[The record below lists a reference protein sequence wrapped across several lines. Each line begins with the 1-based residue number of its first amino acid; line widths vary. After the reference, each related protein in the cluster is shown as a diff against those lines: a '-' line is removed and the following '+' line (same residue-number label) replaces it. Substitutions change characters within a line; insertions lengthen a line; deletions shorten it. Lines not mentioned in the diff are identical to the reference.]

1 MASHE
6 NGAVSTASFN
16 AREPRG
22 SGQPHPRA
30 PMKAFRQ
37 GLWKEIKRRN
47 HLQYFPLRRSLRGY
61 TPDAATKDLRAG
73 INVALLAFPQGMA
86 YAAIAGLPIQY
97 GIYASAIAAIL
108 GPILSGSRFVILGP
122 TNATSVLVFASFLSL
137 GVTSM
142 EEKISLISLIVFLSG
157 VFLVLGA
164 FLKIANLIQ
173 YISRSVI
180 TGYITAAA
188 IYIIVNQLKKVLGFD
203 FILPEGST
211 FLTVIWL
218 TLKTLPETYWPA
230 VLLSSMTLGI
240 YLVLDSTFKK
250 LPNVAITLVLMSATA
265 YVMERLLPGEWLGN
279 GFATLSTVDATR
291 WFFTIP
297 TLDGDLV
304 SQLASVSLVIAF
316 LSVLEGTSIGKSLAS
331 RAGRRLDS
339 NQEMLGMGLANI
351 GCAFYQ
357 GMPASGSLTRSQLNW
372 SSGGVTALSSIIS
385 GLLCAVAAYT
395 LGPLTGYIPVSVLA
409 VLVILIGLSLI
420 NRHVLRIVWNAT
432 GSDRLVFI
440 TTFLAAL
447 LVRLDFAIILGAG
460 VSVLMFLRKAA
471 QPELTEFAHDARG
484 ELTPINTGEKR
495 DRPEISII
503 HVEGDLFFGAAEIFR
518 DQMRRVCEEPL
529 LQVVILKLR
538 NAYHLDAT
546 SVLALEELI
555 RYMREQGR
563 TLLVSEVRKD
573 AVRIFRR
580 SGLIDIIGRE
590 NIFPDRPSN
599 PTFATAKALGRAARL
614 LGGQEAEVRIF
625 LGKPTKPVA

>member
-1 MASHE
+1 M
-6 NGAVSTASFN
+6 
-16 AREPRG
+16 R
-22 SGQPHPRA
+22 
-30 PMKAFRQ
+30 AFRQ
-37 GLWKEIKRRN
+37 GLWKEFQRRN
-47 HLQYFPLRRSLRGY
+47 HLQYFPLRGALRDY
-61 TPDAATKDLRAG
+61 TRAAAARDLRAG
-73 INVALLAFPQGMA
+73 LNVALLAFPQGMA

-97 GIYASAIAAIL
+97 GIYASAVAAIL

-142 EEKISLISLIVFLSG
+142 AEKISLISLIVFLSG
-157 VFLVLGA
+157 LFLVLGA

-203 FILPEGST
+203 FVLPEGST

-218 TLKTLPETYWPA
+218 TLTSLPQTYWPS
-230 VLLSSMTLGI
+230 VLLSCMTLGI
-240 YLVLDSTFKK
+240 YLLLDGYFKK
-250 LPNVAITLVLMSATA
+250 LPNVAITLVLMSG
-265 YVMERLLPGEWLGN
+265 VGVLMELAMPPEWLGQ
-279 GFATLSTVDATR
+279 GFATLSAVDATQWR
-291 WFFTIP
+291 FTIP

-304 SQLASVSLVIAF
+304 GQLASVSLVIAF
-316 LSVLEGTSIGKSLAS
+316 LSILEGTSIGKSLAS

-339 NQEMLGMGLANI
+339 NQEMFGMGLANI
-351 GCAFYQ
+351 GCAFFQ

-372 SSGGVTALSSIIS
+372 SSGGATALSSMVS
-385 GLLCAVAAYT
+385 GLLCALGAYT
-395 LGPLTGYIPVSVLA
+395 LGPYTGYIPVSVLA

-420 NRHVLRIVWNAT
+420 NRHILRIVWNAT

-460 VSVLMFLRKAA
+460 VSVLLFLRKAA
-471 QPELTEFAHDARG
+471 QPELTEFAHDESG
-484 ELTPINTGEKR
+484 ELTPVSDSVKR
-495 DRPEISII
+495 ARPEISIV
-503 HVEGDLFFGAAEIFR
+503 HVEGDLFFGAAELFR

-529 LQVVILKLR
+529 LQIVILKLR

-563 TLLVSEVRKD
+563 TLLISEVRKD
-573 AVRIFRR
+573 AVRIFRK

-599 PTFATAKALGRAARL
+599 PTYATAKALGRAARL
-614 LGGQEAEVRIF
+614 LGGQEADVRIF
-625 LGKPTKPVA
+625 LGKSRKTSP

>member
-1 MASHE
+1 MAL
-6 NGAVSTASFN
+6 TAKGVW
-16 AREPRG
+16 R
-22 SGQPHPRA
+22 
-30 PMKAFRQ
+30 
-37 GLWKEIKRRN
+37 EIKRRN
-47 HLQYFPLRRSLRGY
+47 HLHYFPLRRSLKGY
-61 TPDAATKDLRAG
+61 DRETAAKDLRAG

-137 GVTSM
+137 GVTTM
-142 EEKISLISLIVFLSG
+142 EEKVSLISLVVFLSG
-157 VFLVLGA
+157 LFLVLGA

-173 YISRSVI
+173 YISRSVV

-188 IYIIVNQLKKVLGFD
+188 IYIIVNQLKKVFGYD
-203 FILPEGST
+203 FSLPEGST

-218 TLKTLPETYWPA
+218 TIKNFPLTHIPTL
-230 VLLSSMTLGI
+230 VLSVMTLGL
-240 YLVLDSTFKK
+240 YLTLNQYYRK
-250 LPNVAITLVLMSATA
+250 LPNVAITLVLMSAVA
-265 YVMERLLPGEWLGN
+265 VLLERFIPPEIYGQGI
-279 GFATLSTVDATR
+279 ATLSAVDATR
-291 WFFTIP
+291 WHFTIP

-331 RAGRRLDS
+331 RAGRRLNS

-372 SSGGVTALSSIIS
+372 SSGGTTAMASMVS
-385 GLLCAVAAYT
+385 GLLCALGAYT
-395 LGPLTGYIPVSVLA
+395 LGPLTRFIPVSVLG
-409 VLVILIGLSLI
+409 VLVISIGLSLI

-432 GSDRLVFI
+432 GSDRLVFVI
-440 TTFLAAL
+440 TFLAAL
-447 LVRLDFAIILGAG
+447 LVRLDFAIILGTG
-460 VSVLMFLRKAA
+460 VSVLLFLRKAA
-471 QPELTEFAHDARG
+471 QPELTEFAHDAAG
-484 ELTPINTGEKR
+484 ELTPISSSEKR
-495 DRPEISII
+495 DRPEISIV
-503 HVEGDLFFGAAEIFR
+503 HVEGDLFFGASELFR

-529 LQVVILKLR
+529 LRVVILKMR

-555 RYMREQGR
+555 RYMREQNR
-563 TLLVSEVRKD
+563 TLLISEVRKD

-580 SGLIDIIGRE
+580 SGLIDIIGRD
-590 NIFPDRPSN
+590 NIFPDHPSN
-599 PTFATAKALGRAARL
+599 PTRATAKALGRAAQL
-614 LGGQEAEVRIF
+614 LGGKDAEIRIF
-625 LGKPTKPVA
+625 LGKSRKVTDSTA